1 MPSTLWV
8 KRRDNGRHQPGDV
21 IDNFDGEGLD
31 HGKKPTQSEDWRII
45 VVRDGT
51 TLAVRKLG
59 LFESYEPNG
68 SILLL
73 RTRHLDI
80 EALEKLEETRR
91 HRRLASDDILETLY
105 MEDLARFTLTKALPS
120 VPGVIG

>member
-1 MPSTLWV
+1 MANTVWV

-21 IDNFDGEGLD
+21 VDSHDGEGLP

-45 VVRDGT
+45 IVRDGST
-51 TLAVRKLG
+51 DALRRLG
-59 LFESYEPNG
+59 LFQNYAPNG
-68 SILLL
+68 PTLLQ
-73 RTRHLDI
+73 RVRHLDI
-80 EALEKLEETRR
+80 AALEKLEETRR
-91 HRRLASDDILETLY
+91 HRMLMSDDVLETLY